1 MKKILNSKI
10 PRYQKNTFDELML
23 LLSKTID
30 SREKAPIIITL
41 SVIDKSQ
48 EEKNAFLN
56 EMFKELINPN
66 NDSLIFGNKTTAMIA
81 AMTILDNG
89 SDKDVKNLLKQVKT
103 YWSQTDINTFI
114 NSMKK
119 ENIHLD
125 V

>member
-1 MKKILNSKI
+1 MKKILNSRI

-23 LLSKTID
+23 LLSKTD

-48 EEKNAFLN
+48 EEKNVFLN